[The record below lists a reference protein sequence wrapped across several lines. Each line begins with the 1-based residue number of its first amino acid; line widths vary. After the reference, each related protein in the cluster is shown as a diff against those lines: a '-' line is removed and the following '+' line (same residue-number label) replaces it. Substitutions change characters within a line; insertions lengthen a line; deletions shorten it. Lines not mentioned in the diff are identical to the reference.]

1 MTDTVAGYV
10 TKTDAFYDLRFL
22 NPFEKYGSDK
32 LFGQRYGYVQF
43 IFIGC
48 TILSLVMVGIYSKQ
62 NDTLLLK
69 LFLLLISYFLLY
81 YNISCLLIP
90 NNHERCWMFVWLF
103 LISVIISTVLSIFGE
118 SLMVNMKNI
127 LTGGGSCGS
136 HKKDDEMN
144 GGGSCG
150 SHKKD
155 DEMNGGGSCG
165 SHKKDD
171 EMNGG
176 DAHSEEQE
184 AEEIED
190 AEDIEDIEDIEEI
203 EDAKDIEEIEEVEK
217 EVEKEIQ
224 KEIEKEV
231 EKEKTKK
238 ETKKNHKNK
247 KQNKKMGG
255 YGVKKNKKI
264 NNTFEH
270 EGGYFKF

>member
-1 MTDTVAGYV
+1 MTDSVVGTV
-10 TKTDAFYDLRFL
+10 TKSDAFFDLRFL
-22 NPFEKYGSDK
+22 NPLEKFGSSK
-32 LFGQRYGYVQF
+32 YFGQRYGYVQF

-48 TILSLVMVGIYSKQ
+48 TILSLIMVGVYSKK
-62 NDTLLLK
+62 NETLLLRM
-69 LFLLLISYFLLY
+69 FLLCVSYFLLY

-103 LISVIISTVLSIFGE
+103 LISVIISTALSIFGE
-118 SLMVNMKNI
+118 SLMVNIKNI

-136 HKKDDEMN
+136 HKKDDDKM
-144 GGGSCG
+144 
-150 SHKKD
+150 K
-155 DEMNGGGSCG
+155 
-165 SHKKDD
+165 
-171 EMNGG
+171 GG

-190 AEDIEDIEDIEEI
+190 AEEIEE
-203 EDAKDIEEIEEVEK
+203 IEEIEEVEK

-224 KEIEKEV
+224 KEIEKEKT
-231 EKEKTKK
+231 EKEKTEK

-255 YGVKKNKKI
+255 YGIKKNKKI